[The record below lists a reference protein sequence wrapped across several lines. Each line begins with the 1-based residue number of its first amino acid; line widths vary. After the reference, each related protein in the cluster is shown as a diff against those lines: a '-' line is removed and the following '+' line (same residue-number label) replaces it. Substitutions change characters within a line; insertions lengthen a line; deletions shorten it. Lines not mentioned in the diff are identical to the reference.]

1 MAFLSFRPGHVFG
14 GGPRLG
20 TVWILLPVVSCGLIP
35 CPTLA
40 QNAPSSQPQAAVS
53 VQGSRLSEGFF
64 EYSGT
69 SWTLIG
75 PRGFVRFGSPSS
87 AISPLASF
95 GDPGAGLGMGIKAG
109 HIQGQFFGHWGQQ
122 YRRSF
127 MGQSLQ
133 ITLPDGSWG
142 SMGDQAYTPFVIG
155 FFPVVGD
162 APLYPPLAPGL
173 PVPADP
179 FPLFATPG
187 MFAPPS
193 GISENTAA
201 IRKPG
206 EKNSNRDEKDGPSQ
220 PGLPN
225 ETPLGQD
232 QNALV
237 LSGKASE
244 HSRDGASPAVISKSA
259 ERVVYGVDEARRRR
273 EQELA
278 RENEIARS
286 YLSRAETALQSGKP
300 EVAKT
305 YLRLA
310 LQHASERLRD
320 EVVSKLKSLEQPG
333 KP

>member
-1 MAFLSFRPGHVFG
+1 MALLSFRPGRLFG

-20 TVWILLPVVSCGLIP
+20 MVWILLPVVSCGLIP

-40 QNAPSSQPQAAVS
+40 QNAPSAQPQAAVS

-75 PRGFVRFGSPSS
+75 PRGFVRFGSPSPVV
-87 AISPLASF
+87 SPLASF
-95 GDPGAGLGMGIKAG
+95 GDPGAGIGMGFRAG
-109 HIQGQFFGHWGQQ
+109 GVHGQFFGQWSQG

-127 MGQSLQ
+127 VAQSMQ
-133 ITLPDGSWG
+133 ITLPNGSWG
-142 SMGDQAYTPFVIG
+142 SVGDQAYTPFVIG

-162 APLYPPLAPGL
+162 CSRCPALSPGL
-173 PVPADP
+173 PILADP
-179 FPLFATPG
+179 SLPPLATPG
-187 MFAPPS
+187 MFAKPVRT
-193 GISENTAA
+193 SEKNATMA
-201 IRKPG
+201 KPLQ
-206 EKNSNRDEKDGPSQ
+206 NSNREQDERPTQ

-225 ETPLGQD
+225 ETSPLQD
-232 QNALV
+232 KNALV
-237 LSGKASE
+237 LSGNAPGHASAE
-244 HSRDGASPAVISKSA
+244 ASRGVVSTSA
-259 ERVVYGVDEARRRR
+259 ERVVYGVDEARWRR

-286 YLSRAETALQSGKP
+286 YLSRAETALQSGKS

-320 EVVSKLKSLEQPG
+320 EVVSKLKSLEQTG

>member
-75 PRGFVRFGSPSS
+75 PRGFVRFGSPSP

-179 FPLFATPG
+179 FPPFATPG